1 MANEQAIQKELQDK
15 FPYFNEKIIISRDR
29 RIWAEVEQ
37 VNFFEA
43 FDYIVKKM
51 DFPILPLLFGLDSG
65 ENLEFIY
72 LLARRDGTMLN
83 LKTFIPKSN
92 PVHRTISIDYFPN
105 ADLYERELID
115 LFGAKIEGMREGSRY
130 PLTDDW
136 PEGQYPMLKDWT
148 TDMLK
153 K

>member
-136 PEGQYPMLKDWT
+136 PEGQYPMLKNWSN
-148 TDMLK
+148 DMLK